1 MSKVEI
7 HYLNLSFVVLDSQR
21 IGIFESFHAN
31 YVILVGV
38 LSKIDLGKLS
48 FTYFA
53 IQLVLSYR
61 STFNYIGFSSSMGT
75 MATAW
80 SIGR

>member
-1 MSKVEI
+1 MSKVKI

-21 IGIFESFHAN
+21 IGIFESFHTN

-38 LSKIDLGKLS
+38 LSKIDLCKLS

-61 STFNYIGFSSSMGT
+61 STFNSIGFSISMGA

-80 SIGR
+80 SIGH